1 MAIEETKTPNLEIHW
16 VDINS
21 LNEAE
26 YNPRKITP
34 KKKKEL
40 RDSIEKFGFRDP
52 LKVNQYPERENILIS
67 GHQRL
72 KIAKELGLE
81 KVPVTYEYVDL
92 DKEKE
97 MNLRWNKNGGDFDI
111 EMVTVMADRSTLLDI
126 GFSASELPKLMTD
139 FEDKFNE
146 IDTSEPVYPI
156 APKFNE
162 KYDYVMIMTKTEM
175 DFTWLKNV
183 LGIVRKIDYKSNN
196 MGECRVIMVNDFQKL
211 HKEWTSK

>member
-1 MAIEETKTPNLEIHW
+1 MAKKTETNPELEIHW
-16 VDINS
+16 VEIDT

-40 RDSIEKFGFRDP
+40 RDSIEKFGLRDP
-52 LKVNQYPERENILIS
+52 LKVNMNPERMNVLIS

-72 KIAKELGLE
+72 KICRELGMT
-81 KVPVTYEYVDL
+81 KVPVTYENL
-92 DKEKE
+92 TLEQEKE
-97 MNLRWNKNGGDFDI
+97 MNLRWNKNGGDFDLERVI
-111 EMVTVMADRSTLLDI
+111 EMADRTVLLDI
-126 GFSASELPKLMTD
+126 GFNTSEIGKVLSE
-139 FEDKFNE
+139 FEEKFNE

-162 KYDYVMIMTKTEM
+162 KYDYIMIFAKSEM

-183 LGIVRKIDYKSNN
+183 FGIVRAKDYKSNN
-196 MGECRVIMVNDFQKL
+196 MGECRVIMVNEFQKL
-211 HKEWTSK
+211 YNEWTSK